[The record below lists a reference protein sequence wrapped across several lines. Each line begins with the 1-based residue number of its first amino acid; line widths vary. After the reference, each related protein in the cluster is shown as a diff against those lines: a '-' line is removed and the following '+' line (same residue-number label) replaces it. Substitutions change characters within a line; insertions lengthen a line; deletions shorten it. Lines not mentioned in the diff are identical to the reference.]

1 MQSSTSVAH
10 KWIRLSRLA
19 KNRVLFTLR
28 NCSLPKSYGGWTERK
43 MPSGYIGRHKNSKS
57 DSMKFFGWRRKA
69 SLPWVSIQRD
79 GKSEPSA
86 LIRDIVSR
94 LELPTRLLSSESR
107 IDSFL
112 MTCLPVGAFARY
124 RQRILL
130 LIPTATIVD
139 QFGQLSTAPSPW
151 GSCVLDC
158 GTTYTGSVELFLKP
172 RVSSISIVSPRC
184 LADIPAMTRILF
196 RLSIL
201 ERIGHKPGHRR
212 PCSRSCRACWGYISL
227 RSAKH
232 VDSGSSSAGL
242 VAGNHTRRTSRRRFR
257 RDYSVLSQGKRFE

>member
-1 MQSSTSVAH
+1 VDPPIATCEEQGFVYASKLQFAEVLWWMDRKEDAKRLYREAQELKKRFNEVFWMEEEGFFALGLDSKGRQIRAISSDPGHCIATGIADEALVLRVA
-10 KWIRLSRLA
+10 
-19 KNRVLFTLR
+19 
-28 NCSLPKSYGGWTERK
+28 
-43 MPSGYIGRHKNSKS
+43 
-57 DSMKFFGWRRKA
+57 D
-69 SLPWVSIQRD
+69 
-79 GKSEPSA
+79 
-86 LIRDIVSR
+86 
-94 LELPTRLLSSESR
+94 RLLS
-107 IDSFL
+107 DDMF
-112 MTCLPVGAFARY
+112 TGWAFARY

-212 PCSRSCRACWGYISL
+212 PCSRSCRACWGYIPTL
-227 RSAKH
+227 R
-232 VDSGSSSAGL
+232 
-242 VAGNHTRRTSRRRFR
+242 
-257 RDYSVLSQGKRFE
+257 